1 MLGCSQLYLR
11 CGARCRWRIDVPLDQ
26 GGDKSMQQ
34 TARRYAYSADIPELD
49 DVDVLVIGGGPS
61 GLSAAVAAA
70 RLGVRVRLVERYG
83 FLGGNLT
90 AGLVGP
96 CMTSYSLD
104 GSQQLIRGIYEEF
117 VQRMMALGGA
127 LHPSTIPAG
136 SAYCGFIVYGHD
148 KVTPF
153 QPEAAK
159 VAAQRMCVE
168 AGVELL
174 LHTMVV
180 DAIVDDR
187 DADNPRVLGVVC
199 AGKGGLRSVRAKVVV
214 DCSADGDV
222 AHYAGVHTR
231 QGRESDGISQPQ
243 TLFFRVQNVDDQV
256 VEDYIR
262 AHPQDFRPFASI
274 VAQATAEG
282 RFPAPRR
289 GIGLYKTMEPG
300 VWRINTGRVLR
311 RNGADALEPRLPR
324 SKVGSRPWRCSS
336 SSVTICPASNRWN
349 CGTRQPRS
357 ACGETRRIDGAYEL
371 TLQDLHS
378 GRAFED
384 VVALCGYPLDIH
396 DPTGSGGG
404 TGGAGLDAANIYQIP
419 YRVMLPRIH
428 EGLLVSGRAVSATH
442 EALSAI
448 RVMPPCF
455 ALGQAAGVAAALS
468 VGNRASPRHVD
479 YADLRRE
486 LLAQGAYLG

>member
-1 MLGCSQLYLR
+1 MTET
-11 CGARCRWRIDVPLDQ
+11 
-26 GGDKSMQQ
+26 K
-34 TARRYAYSADIPELD
+34 RRYSYAADIPEYD

-70 RLGVRVRLVERYG
+70 RLGVKVRLVERYG

-117 VQRMMALGGA
+117 VQRMIALGGA
-127 LHPSTIPAG
+127 MHPSTIPAG

-153 QPEAAK
+153 EPEAAK
-159 VAAQRMCVE
+159 VVAQRMCVE
-168 AGVELL
+168 AGVNLL

-180 DAIVDDR
+180 DAIVDHETE
-187 DADNPRVLGVVC
+187 NSRVLGVVC
-199 AGKGGLRSVRAKVVV
+199 AGKGGLKAARARVVV

-222 AHYAGVHTR
+222 AHFAGVHTR
-231 QGRESDGISQPQ
+231 HGRDSDGLAQPQ

-256 VEDYIR
+256 VDDYVR
-262 AHPQDFRPFASI
+262 SHPDDYRPFASI
-274 VAQATAEG
+274 VAKATAEG

-311 RNGADALEPRLPR
+311 RNGADAQELTLAEMEGREQTVALLDFFRNNLPGFENVELR
-324 SKVGSRPWRCSS
+324 DTATQIGVR
-336 SSVTICPASNRWN
+336 
-349 CGTRQPRS
+349 
-357 ACGETRRIDGAYEL
+357 ETRRIEGDYEL
-371 TLQDLHS
+371 TLEDLRN
-378 GRAFED
+378 GRAFDD

-404 TGGAGLDAANIYQIP
+404 TGGDAPVTANAYQIP
-419 YRVMLPRIH
+419 YRVMVPRYH

-468 VGNRASPRHVD
+468 IGNRASPRHVD
-479 YADLRRE
+479 YGDLRRE

>member
-1 MLGCSQLYLR
+1 MH
-11 CGARCRWRIDVPLDQ
+11 
-26 GGDKSMQQ
+26 Q
-34 TARRYAYSADIPELD
+34 TERHYAYSLDVPELD

-61 GLSAAVAAA
+61 GISAAVAAA

-104 GSQQLIRGIYEEF
+104 GKTQLIRGIYEEF
-117 VQRMMALGGA
+117 VQGMMALGGA
-127 LHPSTIPAG
+127 LHPSAIPAG

-153 QPEAAK
+153 EPEAAK
-159 VAAQRMCVE
+159 VVAQRMCLE

-199 AGKGGLRSVRAKVVV
+199 AGKGGLRAARAKVVV

-231 QGRESDGISQPQ
+231 QGRDIDGLSQPQ

-256 VEDYIR
+256 VEEYVRSHPDDY
-262 AHPQDFRPFASI
+262 RPFSSI
-274 VAQATAEG
+274 VAKATEEG

-300 VWRINTGRVLR
+300 VWRINTGRVLK
-311 RNGADALEPRLPR
+311 RNGADALELSLAEVEGREQTVALLDFFRKELPGFKDATLR
-324 SKVGSRPWRCSS
+324 DTATQIGVR
-336 SSVTICPASNRWN
+336 
-349 CGTRQPRS
+349 
-357 ACGETRRIDGAYEL
+357 ETRRIEGDYEL
-371 TLQDLHS
+371 TLEDLHA
-378 GRAFED
+378 GRAFDD
-384 VVALCGYPLDIH
+384 VVVLCGYPLDIH

-404 TGGAGLDAANIYQIP
+404 TGGEGPDAANIYQIP
-419 YRVMLPRIH
+419 YRVMVPRIH
-428 EGLLVSGRAVSATH
+428 DGLLVSGRAVSATH

-455 ALGQAAGVAAALS
+455 ALGQAAGIAAALS
-468 VGNRASPRHVD
+468 VGNRASPRHIE
-479 YADLRRE
+479 YEYLRRE

>member
-1 MLGCSQLYLR
+1 MSMADRCS
-11 CGARCRWRIDVPLDQ
+11 AKSVWE
-26 GGDKSMQQ
+26 DKMHQ
-34 TARRYAYSADIPELD
+34 TELRYAYSVDVPELD

-61 GLSAAVAAA
+61 GISAAVAAA

-104 GSQQLIRGIYEEF
+104 GKTQLIRGIYEEF
-117 VQRMMALGGA
+117 VQGMMAMGGA
-127 LHPSTIPAG
+127 LHPGAIPAG

-153 QPEAAK
+153 EPEAAK
-159 VAAQRMCVE
+159 VVAQRMCLE

-180 DAIVDDR
+180 DAIVGDR

-199 AGKGGLRSVRAKVVV
+199 AGKGGLRAARAKVVV

-231 QGRESDGISQPQ
+231 QGRDSDGLSQPQ

-256 VEDYIR
+256 VEEYVRSHPDDY
-262 AHPQDFRPFASI
+262 RPFSSI
-274 VAQATAEG
+274 VAKATEEG

-300 VWRINTGRVLR
+300 VWRINTGRVLK
-311 RNGADALEPRLPR
+311 RNGADALELSLAEVEGREQTVALLDFFRNELPGFKEATLR
-324 SKVGSRPWRCSS
+324 DTATQIGVR
-336 SSVTICPASNRWN
+336 
-349 CGTRQPRS
+349 
-357 ACGETRRIDGAYEL
+357 ETRRIEGDYEL
-371 TLQDLHS
+371 TLEDLHS

-404 TGGAGLDAANIYQIP
+404 TGGEGPDAANIYQIP
-419 YRVMLPRIH
+419 YRVMVPRIH
-428 EGLLVSGRAVSATH
+428 DGLLVSGRAVSATH

-455 ALGQAAGVAAALS
+455 ALGQAAGIAAALS
-468 VGNRASPRHVD
+468 VGNRASPRHIE
-479 YADLRRE
+479 YEDLRRE

>member
-1 MLGCSQLYLR
+1 
-11 CGARCRWRIDVPLDQ
+11 
-26 GGDKSMQQ
+26 MQQ
-34 TARRYAYSADIPELD
+34 TERRYAYSADIPELD

-104 GSQQLIRGIYEEF
+104 GGQQLIRGLYEEF
-117 VQRMMALGGA
+117 VQRMMAMGGA

-153 QPEAAK
+153 EPEAAK

-174 LHTMVV
+174 LHTMVI
-180 DAIVDDR
+180 DAIVDDH

-199 AGKGGLRSVRAKVVV
+199 AGKGGLRTARAKVVV

-231 QGRESDGISQPQ
+231 QGRESDGLSQPQ

-256 VEDYIR
+256 VEDYVR
-262 AHPQDFRPFASI
+262 AHPDDFRPFSSI
-274 VAQATAEG
+274 VAKATAEG

-311 RNGADALEPRLPR
+311 RNGADALELSLAEVEGREQTVALLDFFRNNLPGFEQVELR
-324 SKVGSRPWRCSS
+324 DTATQIGVR
-336 SSVTICPASNRWN
+336 
-349 CGTRQPRS
+349 
-357 ACGETRRIDGAYEL
+357 ETRRIEGAYEL

-378 GRAFED
+378 GRAFDD

-404 TGGAGLDAANIYQIP
+404 TGGAGLDAANVYQIP
-419 YRVMLPRIH
+419 YRVMLPRFH
-428 EGLLVSGRAVSATH
+428 DGLLVSGRAVSATH

-455 ALGQAAGVAAALS
+455 ALGQAAGVAAALC
-468 VGNRASPRHVD
+468 VGNRASPRHID
-479 YADLRRE
+479 YADLKKE

>member
-1 MLGCSQLYLR
+1 MEETEQ
-11 CGARCRWRIDVPLDQ
+11 
-26 GGDKSMQQ
+26 
-34 TARRYAYSADIPELD
+34 RYAYSADIPELD
-49 DVDVLVIGGGPS
+49 DVDVLIIGGGPS
-61 GLSAAVAAA
+61 GISAAVAAA
-70 RLGVRVRLVERYG
+70 RLNVRVRLIERYG

-104 GSQQLIRGIYEEF
+104 GSQQLIRGVYEEF
-117 VQRMMALGGA
+117 VQRMMAIGGA

-153 QPEAAK
+153 EPEAAK
-159 VAAQRMCVE
+159 VVAQRMCLE
-168 AGVELL
+168 AGVDLL

-180 DAIVDDR
+180 DAIVDDCE
-187 DADNPRVLGVVC
+187 AVNPRILGVVC
-199 AGKGGLRSVRAKVVV
+199 AGKGGLKAARAKVVV

-222 AHYAGVHTR
+222 AHFAGVHTR
-231 QGRESDGISQPQ
+231 QGRDSDSLAQPQ
-243 TLFFRVQNVDDQV
+243 TLFFRVQNVNDQV
-256 VEDYIR
+256 VEEYVRSHPEDY
-262 AHPQDFRPFASI
+262 RPYASI
-274 VAQATAEG
+274 VAKATAEG

-311 RNGADALEPRLPR
+311 RNGADAKELTLAEIEGREQTVALLDFFRNNLPGFE
-324 SKVGSRPWRCSS
+324 KVELRDTATQIGVR
-336 SSVTICPASNRWN
+336 
-349 CGTRQPRS
+349 
-357 ACGETRRIDGAYEL
+357 ETRRIDGDYEL
-371 TLQDLHS
+371 TLDDLRS
-378 GRAFED
+378 GRSFED
-384 VVALCGYPLDIH
+384 VIALCGYPLDIH

-404 TGGAGLDAANIYQIP
+404 TGGDASATANIYQIP
-419 YRVMLPRIH
+419 YRVMLPRYH
-428 EGLLVSGRAVSATH
+428 DGLLVSGRAVSATH

-455 ALGQAAGVAAALS
+455 ALGQAAGIAAALS

-479 YADLRRE
+479 YEDLRRE

>member
-1 MLGCSQLYLR
+1 MEETEQ
-11 CGARCRWRIDVPLDQ
+11 
-26 GGDKSMQQ
+26 
-34 TARRYAYSADIPELD
+34 RYAYSADIPELD
-49 DVDVLVIGGGPS
+49 DVDVLIIGGGPS
-61 GLSAAVAAA
+61 GISAAVAAA
-70 RLGVRVRLVERYG
+70 RLNVRVRLIERYG

-104 GSQQLIRGIYEEF
+104 GSQQLIRGVYEEF
-117 VQRMMALGGA
+117 VQRMMAIGGA

-153 QPEAAK
+153 EPEAAK
-159 VAAQRMCVE
+159 VVAQRMCLE
-168 AGVELL
+168 AGVDLL

-180 DAIVDDR
+180 DAIVDDCE
-187 DADNPRVLGVVC
+187 AVNPRILGVVC
-199 AGKGGLRSVRAKVVV
+199 AGKGGLRAARAKVVV

-222 AHYAGVHTR
+222 AHFAGVHTR
-231 QGRESDGISQPQ
+231 QGRDSDGLAQPQ
-243 TLFFRVQNVDDQV
+243 TLFFRVQNVNDQV
-256 VEDYIR
+256 VEEYVRSHPEDY
-262 AHPQDFRPFASI
+262 RPYASI
-274 VAQATAEG
+274 VAKATAEG

-311 RNGADALEPRLPR
+311 RNGADAKELTLAEIEGREQTVALLDFFRNNLPGFE
-324 SKVGSRPWRCSS
+324 KVELRDTATQIGVR
-336 SSVTICPASNRWN
+336 
-349 CGTRQPRS
+349 
-357 ACGETRRIDGAYEL
+357 ETRRIDGDYEL
-371 TLQDLHS
+371 TLDDLRS
-378 GRAFED
+378 GRSFED
-384 VVALCGYPLDIH
+384 VIALCGYPLDIH

-404 TGGAGLDAANIYQIP
+404 TGGDAPATANIYQIP
-419 YRVMLPRIH
+419 YRVMLPRYH
-428 EGLLVSGRAVSATH
+428 DGLLVSGRAVSATH

-455 ALGQAAGVAAALS
+455 ALGQAAGIAAALS

-479 YADLRRE
+479 YEDLRRE

>member
-1 MLGCSQLYLR
+1 MEEKEQ
-11 CGARCRWRIDVPLDQ
+11 
-26 GGDKSMQQ
+26 
-34 TARRYAYSADIPELD
+34 RYAYSADIPELD

-61 GLSAAVAAA
+61 GISAAVAAA
-70 RLGVRVRLVERYG
+70 RLNVRVRLIERYG

-104 GSQQLIRGIYEEF
+104 GSQQLIRGVYEEF
-117 VQRMMALGGA
+117 VQRMMAMGGA

-153 QPEAAK
+153 EPEAAK
-159 VAAQRMCVE
+159 VVAQRMCLE
-168 AGVELL
+168 AGVDLL

-180 DAIVDDR
+180 DAIVDDCE
-187 DADNPRVLGVVC
+187 AINPRVLGVVC
-199 AGKGGLRSVRAKVVV
+199 AGKGGLRAARAKVVV

-231 QGRESDGISQPQ
+231 QGRDSDGLAQPQ
-243 TLFFRVQNVDDQV
+243 TLFFRVQNVNDQAV
-256 VEDYIR
+256 EEYVRSHPEDY
-262 AHPQDFRPFASI
+262 RPYASI
-274 VAQATAEG
+274 VAKATAEG
-282 RFPAPRR
+282 HFPAPRR

-311 RNGADALEPRLPR
+311 RNGADARELTQAEIEGREQTVALLDFFRNNLPGFE
-324 SKVGSRPWRCSS
+324 KVELRDTATQIGVR
-336 SSVTICPASNRWN
+336 
-349 CGTRQPRS
+349 
-357 ACGETRRIDGAYEL
+357 ETRRIDGDYEL
-371 TLQDLHS
+371 TLDDLRS
-378 GRAFED
+378 GRSFED

-404 TGGAGLDAANIYQIP
+404 TGGDAPATANIYQIP
-419 YRVMLPRIH
+419 YRVMLPRYH
-428 EGLLVSGRAVSATH
+428 DGLLVSGRAVSATH

-455 ALGQAAGVAAALS
+455 ALGQAAGIAAALS

-479 YADLRRE
+479 YEDLRRE

>member
-1 MLGCSQLYLR
+1 MH
-11 CGARCRWRIDVPLDQ
+11 
-26 GGDKSMQQ
+26 Q
-34 TARRYAYSADIPELD
+34 TELRYAYSVDVPELD

-61 GLSAAVAAA
+61 GISAAVAAA

-104 GSQQLIRGIYEEF
+104 GKTQLIRGIYEEF
-117 VQRMMALGGA
+117 VQGMMALGGA
-127 LHPSTIPAG
+127 LHPSAIPAG

-153 QPEAAK
+153 EPEAAK
-159 VAAQRMCVE
+159 VVAQRMCLE

-180 DAIVDDR
+180 DAIVGDR

-199 AGKGGLRSVRAKVVV
+199 AGKGGLRAARAKVVV

-231 QGRESDGISQPQ
+231 QGRDSDGLSQPQ

-256 VEDYIR
+256 VEEYVRSHPDDY
-262 AHPQDFRPFASI
+262 RPFSSI
-274 VAQATAEG
+274 VAKATEEG

-289 GIGLYKTMEPG
+289 GIGLYKTMEPR
-300 VWRINTGRVLR
+300 VWRINTGRVLK
-311 RNGADALEPRLPR
+311 RNGADALELSLAEVEGREQTVALLDFFRNELPGFKEATLR
-324 SKVGSRPWRCSS
+324 DTATQIGVR
-336 SSVTICPASNRWN
+336 
-349 CGTRQPRS
+349 
-357 ACGETRRIDGAYEL
+357 ETRRIEGDYEL
-371 TLQDLHS
+371 TLEDLHS

-404 TGGAGLDAANIYQIP
+404 TGGEGPDAANIYQIP
-419 YRVMLPRIH
+419 YRVMVPRIH
-428 EGLLVSGRAVSATH
+428 DGLLVSGRAVSATH

-455 ALGQAAGVAAALS
+455 ALGQAAGIAAALS
-468 VGNRASPRHVD
+468 VGNRASPRHIE
-479 YADLRRE
+479 YEDLRRE

>member
-1 MLGCSQLYLR
+1 MTET
-11 CGARCRWRIDVPLDQ
+11 
-26 GGDKSMQQ
+26 K
-34 TARRYAYSADIPELD
+34 RRYSYAADIPEYD
-49 DVDVLVIGGGPS
+49 DVDVLVVGGGPS

-70 RLGVRVRLVERYG
+70 RLGVKVRLVERYG

-117 VQRMMALGGA
+117 VHRMMALGGA
-127 LHPSTIPAG
+127 MHPSTIPAG

-153 QPEAAK
+153 EPEAAK
-159 VAAQRMCVE
+159 VVAQRMCVE
-168 AGVELL
+168 AGVDLL
-174 LHTMVV
+174 LHTMAV
-180 DAIVDDR
+180 DAIVDHE
-187 DADNPRVLGVVC
+187 AGNPRVLGVVC
-199 AGKGGLRSVRAKVVV
+199 AGKGGLKAARSRVVV

-222 AHYAGVHTR
+222 AHFAGVHTR
-231 QGRESDGISQPQ
+231 HGRDSDGLAQPQ

-256 VEDYIR
+256 VEDYVR
-262 AHPQDFRPFASI
+262 SHPDDYRPFASI
-274 VAQATAEG
+274 VAKATAEG

-311 RNGADALEPRLPR
+311 RNGADAQELTLAEMEGREQTVALLDFFRNNLPGFENVELR
-324 SKVGSRPWRCSS
+324 DTATQIGVR
-336 SSVTICPASNRWN
+336 
-349 CGTRQPRS
+349 
-357 ACGETRRIDGAYEL
+357 ETRRIEGDYEL
-371 TLQDLHS
+371 TLEDLRS
-378 GRAFED
+378 GRAFDD

-404 TGGAGLDAANIYQIP
+404 TGGDAPATANAYQIP
-419 YRVMLPRIH
+419 YRVMVPRHH

-455 ALGQAAGVAAALS
+455 ALGQAAGVGAALS
-468 VGNRASPRHVD
+468 IGNRASPRHVD

>member
-1 MLGCSQLYLR
+1 ME
-11 CGARCRWRIDVPLDQ
+11 
-26 GGDKSMQQ
+26 Q
-34 TARRYAYSADIPELD
+34 TVRRYAYAADIPEID
-49 DVDVLVIGGGPS
+49 DVDVLVVGGGPS
-61 GLSAAVAAA
+61 GLSAAVAAQ
-70 RLGVRVRLVERYG
+70 RLGVRVSLVERYG

-104 GSQQLIRGIYEEF
+104 GGEQLIRGVYEEF
-117 VQRMMALGGA
+117 VQRMMAIGGA

-153 QPEAAK
+153 EPEAAK
-159 VAAQRMCVE
+159 VVAQRMCVE

-180 DAIVDDR
+180 DAIVDG
-187 DADNPRVLGVVC
+187 ADTDMPRVTGVVC
-199 AGKGGLRSVRAKVVV
+199 AGKGGLKVARAKVVV

-222 AHYAGVHTR
+222 AHYAGVLTR
-231 QGRESDGISQPQ
+231 QGRDSDGLAQPQ

-256 VEDYIR
+256 VEDYVR
-262 AHPQDFRPFASI
+262 SHPEDFRPFASI
-274 VAQATAEG
+274 VARATAEG

-311 RNGADALEPRLPR
+311 RNGADARELSLAEIEGREQTMALIDFFRNNLPGFENVELR
-324 SKVGSRPWRCSS
+324 DTATQIGVR
-336 SSVTICPASNRWN
+336 
-349 CGTRQPRS
+349 
-357 ACGETRRIDGAYEL
+357 ETRRIEGDYEL
-371 TLQDLHS
+371 TLDDLRS

-396 DPTGSGGG
+396 DPAGSGGG
-404 TGGAGLDAANIYQIP
+404 TGGEAPQTANVYQIP

-428 EGLLVSGRAVSATH
+428 DGLLVSGRAVSATH

-468 VGNRASPRHVD
+468 VGNRVSPR
-479 YADLRRE
+479 YIRYEDLRRE
-486 LLAQGAYLG
+486 LLVQGAYLG

>member
-1 MLGCSQLYLR
+1 MMET
-11 CGARCRWRIDVPLDQ
+11 
-26 GGDKSMQQ
+26 K
-34 TARRYAYSADIPELD
+34 RRYSYAADIPEYD

-70 RLGVRVRLVERYG
+70 RLGVKVRLVERYG

-127 LHPSTIPAG
+127 MHPSTIPAG

-153 QPEAAK
+153 EPEAAK
-159 VAAQRMCVE
+159 VVAQRMCVE
-168 AGVELL
+168 AGVDLL

-180 DAIVDDR
+180 DAIVDD
-187 DADNPRVLGVVC
+187 AAENPRVLGVVC
-199 AGKGGLRSVRAKVVV
+199 AGKGGLKVARASVVV

-222 AHYAGVHTR
+222 AHFAGVHTR
-231 QGRESDGISQPQ
+231 HGRDSDGLAQPQ

-256 VEDYIR
+256 VEDYVR
-262 AHPQDFRPFASI
+262 AHPDDYRPFASI
-274 VAQATAEG
+274 VAKATAEG

-311 RNGADALEPRLPR
+311 RNGAEAQELTLAEMEGREQTVALLDFFRNNLPGFD
-324 SKVGSRPWRCSS
+324 KVELRDTATQIGVR
-336 SSVTICPASNRWN
+336 
-349 CGTRQPRS
+349 
-357 ACGETRRIDGAYEL
+357 ETRRIEGDYEL
-371 TLQDLHS
+371 TLEDLRS

-384 VVALCGYPLDIH
+384 VVALCGYTLDIH

-404 TGGAGLDAANIYQIP
+404 TGGDAPATANAYQIP
-419 YRVMLPRIH
+419 YRVMVPRHH

-468 VGNRASPRHVD
+468 IGNRASPRHVD
-479 YADLRRE
+479 YSDIRRE

>member
-1 MLGCSQLYLR
+1 MTET
-11 CGARCRWRIDVPLDQ
+11 
-26 GGDKSMQQ
+26 K
-34 TARRYAYSADIPELD
+34 RRYSYAADIPEYD
-49 DVDVLVIGGGPS
+49 DVDVLVVGGGPS

-70 RLGVRVRLVERYG
+70 RLGVKVRLVERYG

-117 VQRMMALGGA
+117 VHRMMALGGA
-127 LHPSTIPAG
+127 MHPSTIPAG

-153 QPEAAK
+153 EPEAAK
-159 VAAQRMCVE
+159 VVAQRMCVE
-168 AGVELL
+168 AGVDLL
-174 LHTMVV
+174 LHTMAV
-180 DAIVDDR
+180 DAIVDHE
-187 DADNPRVLGVVC
+187 AGNPRVLGVVC
-199 AGKGGLRSVRAKVVV
+199 AGKGGLKAARSRVVV

-222 AHYAGVHTR
+222 AHFAGVHTR
-231 QGRESDGISQPQ
+231 HGRDSDGLAQPQ

-256 VEDYIR
+256 VEDYVR
-262 AHPQDFRPFASI
+262 SHPDDYRPFASI
-274 VAQATAEG
+274 VAKATAEG

-311 RNGADALEPRLPR
+311 RNGADAQELTLAEMEGREQTVALLDFFRNNLPGFENVELR
-324 SKVGSRPWRCSS
+324 DTATQIGVR
-336 SSVTICPASNRWN
+336 
-349 CGTRQPRS
+349 
-357 ACGETRRIDGAYEL
+357 ETRRIEGDYEL
-371 TLQDLHS
+371 TLEDLRS
-378 GRAFED
+378 GRAFDD

-404 TGGAGLDAANIYQIP
+404 TGGDAPATANAYQIP
-419 YRVMLPRIH
+419 YRMMVPRHH

-455 ALGQAAGVAAALS
+455 ALGQAAGVGAALS
-468 VGNRASPRHVD
+468 IGNRASPRHVD

>member
-1 MLGCSQLYLR
+1 MTET
-11 CGARCRWRIDVPLDQ
+11 
-26 GGDKSMQQ
+26 K
-34 TARRYAYSADIPELD
+34 RRYSYAADIPEYD

-70 RLGVRVRLVERYG
+70 RLGAKVRLVERYG

-127 LHPSTIPAG
+127 MHPSIIPAG

-153 QPEAAK
+153 EPEAAK
-159 VAAQRMCVE
+159 VVAQRMCVE
-168 AGVELL
+168 AGVDLL

-180 DAIVDDR
+180 DAIVDHETE
-187 DADNPRVLGVVC
+187 NSRVLGVVC
-199 AGKGGLRSVRAKVVV
+199 AGKGGLKAARARVVV

-222 AHYAGVHTR
+222 AHFAGVHTR
-231 QGRESDGISQPQ
+231 HGRDSDGLAQPQ

-256 VEDYIR
+256 VEDYVR
-262 AHPQDFRPFASI
+262 SHPDDYRPFASI
-274 VAQATAEG
+274 VAKATAEG

-311 RNGADALEPRLPR
+311 RNGADAQELTLAEMEGREQTVALLDFFRNNLPGFENVELR
-324 SKVGSRPWRCSS
+324 DTATQIGVR
-336 SSVTICPASNRWN
+336 
-349 CGTRQPRS
+349 
-357 ACGETRRIDGAYEL
+357 ETRRIEGDYEL
-371 TLQDLHS
+371 TLEDLRS
-378 GRAFED
+378 GRAFDD

-404 TGGAGLDAANIYQIP
+404 TGGDAPVTANAYQIP
-419 YRVMLPRIH
+419 YRVMVPRYH

-468 VGNRASPRHVD
+468 IGNRASPRHVD
-479 YADLRRE
+479 YGDLRRE

>member
-1 MLGCSQLYLR
+1 MHET
-11 CGARCRWRIDVPLDQ
+11 D
-26 GGDKSMQQ
+26 
-34 TARRYAYSADIPELD
+34 RRYAFSADIPELD
-49 DVDVLVIGGGPS
+49 EVDVLVIGGGPS
-61 GLSAAVAAA
+61 GLSAAIAAA
-70 RLGVRVRLVERYG
+70 RLGVKVRLVERYG

-104 GSQQLIRGIYEEF
+104 GRQQLIKGVYEEF
-117 VQRMMALGGA
+117 VQRMMTMGGA
-127 LHPSTIPAG
+127 LHPSTISAG

-153 QPEAAK
+153 EPEAAK
-159 VAAQRMCVE
+159 VVGQRMCVE

-174 LHTMVV
+174 FHTMVV

-187 DADNPRVLGVVC
+187 DAAAPRVIGVVC
-199 AGKGGLRSVRAKVVV
+199 AGKGGLRAARAKVIV

-231 QGRESDGISQPQ
+231 QGRESDGLSQPQ
-243 TLFFRVQNVDDQV
+243 TLFFRVQNVDDAV
-256 VEDYIR
+256 VEEYVRSHPEDY
-262 AHPQDFRPFASI
+262 RPYASI
-274 VAQATAEG
+274 VAKATAEG

-300 VWRINTGRVLR
+300 VWRINTGRVLK
-311 RNGADALEPRLPR
+311 RNGADALELSLAEIEGREQTVALLDFFRNNLPGFENVELR
-324 SKVGSRPWRCSS
+324 DTATQIGVR
-336 SSVTICPASNRWN
+336 
-349 CGTRQPRS
+349 
-357 ACGETRRIDGAYEL
+357 ETRRIEGDYEL
-371 TLQDLHS
+371 TLEDLHT

-384 VVALCGYPLDIH
+384 VVALCGYPLDLH

-404 TGGAGLDAANIYQIP
+404 TGGEGPDAANVYQIP
-419 YRVMLPRIH
+419 YRVMLPRH
-428 EGLLVSGRAVSATH
+428 HDGLLVSGRAVSATH

-468 VGNRASPRHVD
+468 VGNRASPRHID
-479 YADLRRE
+479 YDDLRRE

>member
-1 MLGCSQLYLR
+1 ML
-11 CGARCRWRIDVPLDQ
+11 
-26 GGDKSMQQ
+26 Q
-34 TARRYAYSADIPELD
+34 TERTYAYSSHIPELD
-49 DVDVLVIGGGPS
+49 EVDVLVIGGGPS
-61 GLSAAVAAA
+61 GISAAIAAA

-104 GSQQLIRGIYEEF
+104 GSEQLIRGVFEEF
-117 VQRMMALGGA
+117 VQNMMEVGGA
-127 LHPSTIPAG
+127 MHPSKVPAG
-136 SAYCGFIVYGHD
+136 SPYSGFIVYGHD

-153 QPEAAK
+153 EPEAAK
-159 VAAQRMCVE
+159 IVAQRMCVE
-168 AGVELL
+168 AGVDLL

-180 DAIVDDR
+180 DAIVDDP
-187 DADNPRVLGVVC
+187 DIANPRVLGVVC
-199 AGKGGLRSVRAKVVV
+199 AGKGGLRAARARVVV

-231 QGRESDGISQPQ
+231 HGRDSDGLAQPQ
-243 TLFFRVQNVDDQV
+243 TLFFRIQNVDDAA
-256 VEDYIR
+256 VEAYVA
-262 AHPQDFRPFASI
+262 AHPEDFRPYASI
-274 VAQATAEG
+274 VAAATAAG

-300 VWRINTGRVLR
+300 VWRINTGRVLKL
-311 RNGADALEPRLPR
+311 NGADSGELTKAEMQGREQTMALLRFFREELPGFENAELR
-324 SKVGSRPWRCSS
+324 DTATQIGVR
-336 SSVTICPASNRWN
+336 
-349 CGTRQPRS
+349 
-357 ACGETRRIDGAYEL
+357 ETRRIEGDYEL
-371 TLQDLHS
+371 TLDDLRS
-378 GRAFED
+378 GRAFDD

-396 DPTGSGGG
+396 DPAGSGGG
-404 TGGAGLDAANIYQIP
+404 TAESLPTANVYQIP
-419 YRVMLPRIH
+419 YRVMVPRRH
-428 EGLLVSGRAVSATH
+428 DGLLVSGRAVSATH

-468 VGNRASPRHVD
+468 IGNRGTPRHVD
-479 YADLRRE
+479 YADIRRE

>member
-1 MLGCSQLYLR
+1 MDNS
-11 CGARCRWRIDVPLDQ
+11 
-26 GGDKSMQQ
+26 S
-34 TARRYAYSADIPELD
+34 RRYDYAAVIPELD
-49 DVDVLVIGGGPS
+49 EVDVLVIGGGPS
-61 GLSAAVAAA
+61 GLSAAIAAA

-104 GSQQLIRGIYEEF
+104 GNQQLIRGIYEEF
-117 VQRMMALGGA
+117 VQRMMAMGGA
-127 LHPSTIPAG
+127 LHPSTISAG

-153 QPEAAK
+153 EPEAAK

-180 DAIVDDR
+180 DAIVDDFK
-187 DADNPRVLGVVC
+187 ADHPRVLGVVC
-199 AGKGGLRSVRAKVVV
+199 AGKGGLRAARAKVVV

-222 AHYAGVHTR
+222 AHYAGVDTR
-231 QGRESDGISQPQ
+231 QGRASDGLSQPQ

-256 VEDYIR
+256 VEEYVQS
-262 AHPQDFRPFASI
+262 HPEDFRPFSSI
-274 VAQATAEG
+274 VAKATAEG

-300 VWRINTGRVLR
+300 VWRINTGRVLK
-311 RNGADALEPRLPR
+311 RNGADAAQLTLAEMEGREQTVALLNFFRENLPGFER
-324 SKVGSRPWRCSS
+324 VELRDTATQIGVR
-336 SSVTICPASNRWN
+336 
-349 CGTRQPRS
+349 
-357 ACGETRRIDGAYEL
+357 ETRRIDGDYEL
-371 TLQDLHS
+371 TLEDLHT

-404 TGGAGLDAANIYQIP
+404 TGDAGKDAANIYQIP
-419 YRVMLPRIH
+419 YRVMVPKRH
-428 EGLLVSGRAVSATH
+428 DGLLVSGRAVSATH

-479 YADLRRE
+479 YDDIRRE
-486 LLAQGAYLG
+486 LLNQGAYLG